1 MLQTID
7 IKLQS
12 QGQPLTPSAELQRL
26 HVLVGTWKTE
36 GETHA
41 SADAPAV
48 KVAFVDTYQWLSG
61 KFFLVHRAD
70 GHIGNEEL
78 NTIEFISYDAS
89 SQTYT
94 CHSFDSRGNSDLG
107 RANLRDH
114 TWTILQGRGFA
125 NEGKSSRFTGLF
137 NSLGNTLI
145 GQWEQSSD
153 GLNWLPWMDVKLTK
167 VS

>member
-12 QGQPLTPSAELQRL
+12 QGQQISPSAEIQRL
-26 HVLVGTWKTE
+26 HLFVGKWNTE

-41 SADAPAV
+41 SADAPSV
-48 KVAFVDTYQWLSG
+48 KVAFVDTYEWLSG
-61 KFFLVHRAD
+61 KFFLVHRAN
-70 GHIGNEEL
+70 GHIGNEQL
-78 NTIEFISYDAS
+78 NTIEFIGYDPS

-94 CHSFDSRGNSDLG
+94 CHSFDNGGNSDSF
-107 RANLRDH
+107 RANLRDR
-114 TWTILQGRGFA
+114 TWTI
-125 NEGKSSRFTGLF
+125 EGKSARFTGLF
-137 NSLGNTLI
+137 NSIGSTLT
-145 GQWEQSSD
+145 GKWEQSGD

>member
-12 QGQPLTPSAELQRL
+12 QGPPIAPSAEIQRL
-26 HVLVGTWKTE
+26 QIFVGKWNTE

-41 SADAPAV
+41 SVDAPAV
-48 KVAFVDTYQWLSG
+48 KVAFVDTYEWLAG

-70 GHIGNEEL
+70 GQIGNEEM
-78 NTIEFISYDAS
+78 NTIEFIGYDPS
-89 SQTYT
+89 SQMYT
-94 CHSFDSRGNSDLG
+94 CHSFDNRGNSDLFQ
-107 RANLRDH
+107 ANFRDH
-114 TWTILQGRGFA
+114 TWTI
-125 NEGKSSRFTGLF
+125 EGKSARFTGLF
-137 NSLGNTLI
+137 NSIGHTLT

-167 VS
+167 IS